1 MRKSKIPKKILVNV
15 SNHGNKAFFSCR
27 GIREC
32 VNYFT
37 ERGHTDILVFVPQF
51 RREQSRS
58 DSPIIDQ
65 HILNELEKEGKL
77 IWTPSRRIGGRRIV
91 CHDDRYIL
99 KTASEKQAV
108 IVSNDEYRDL
118 VKENPRWRSVVE
130 NYLLMYS
137 FVDGKFMPPDD
148 PLGRQGPNLDQLLT
162 FGHSSINS
170 QPCPYA
176 KKCTYGNKC
185 KYFHPERP
193 NGVRIGAVD
202 KLIGNN
208 LNKKQYLTARPSL
221 VAESVSSSSSSY
233 LSPPPSHTN
242 VGRTKS
248 LNLTEMSKFNEEI
261 NLNPLS
267 LQENTS
273 TTTKEINQNQNNFSH
288 MFAPSTSIWGSCEFS
303 LSPKT
308 TNLMKEEEINN
319 NNLEKQRQHLQYHLS
334 QLFPEATVLAVM
346 AAHPQEMDAQI
357 LCQRII
363 AFQEG
368 FQKEIEK

>member
-1 MRKSKIPKKILVNV
+1 MLL
-15 SNHGNKAFFSCR
+15 AFFSCR

-221 VAESVSSSSSSY
+221 VAESVSSSSSPY

-261 NLNPLS
+261 NLNPLL

-288 MFAPSTSIWGSCEFS
+288 MFAPSTSIWEVVNF
-303 LSPKT
+303 
-308 TNLMKEEEINN
+308 
-319 NNLEKQRQHLQYHLS
+319 H
-334 QLFPEATVLAVM
+334 
-346 AAHPQEMDAQI
+346 
-357 LCQRII
+357 
-363 AFQEG
+363 
-368 FQKEIEK
+368 